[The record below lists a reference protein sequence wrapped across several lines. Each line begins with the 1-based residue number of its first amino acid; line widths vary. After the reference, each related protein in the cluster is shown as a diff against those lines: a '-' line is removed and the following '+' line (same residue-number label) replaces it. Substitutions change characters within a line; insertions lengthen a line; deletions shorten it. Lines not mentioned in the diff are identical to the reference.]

1 MIYALFI
8 LGLRQGMVLVQLL
21 WLHNTPALRQ
31 TVGRH
36 ASLWDVDTSYVF
48 ALALCWAEGAR
59 IVAR

>member
-36 ASLWDVDTSYVF
+36 ASLWDVDTSYVC
-48 ALALCWAEGAR
+48 ALALC
-59 IVAR
+59 